1 MALSAPPRP
10 GATKPAP
17 APVQYLLPPD
27 FDQFA
32 EHAGYHAESD
42 GRVYTLNG
50 TTKSYVPPWIVWQNS
65 DTGKTADG
73 QLTKEGMSYRIPGSD
88 PSSAWNFMY
97 EKSGPFR
104 KGSQWDDK
112 AGTYKGSIDWLTL
125 LTTIG
130 AGGVIGAGI
139 ASSLGG
145 GSALA
150 GDVGASTTVPELG
163 AAAPV
168 LEGTAAGTA
177 GATATTAG
185 LGTAPIAGE
194 AGTVG
199 LEGATLPAAT
209 APAGLPA
216 AAPLAS
222 EAIAPTAGTLPAV
235 ASSGSVPSAVT
246 TGGATTGILSKSL
259 SALSTPSVLSTIAQ
273 GAFGVY
279 GASQAAGAQT
289 DAAKIIA
296 DANTAAAKINA
307 DASTEAARIQ
317 AESTKNALDF
327 AKQGYNNEIGAY
339 NTNQQQLSP
348 YTGAGGAAVT
358 KLSQLLGL
366 GTPSSNV
373 TPLPTVPI
381 GQSAAAAPVAPGSAS
396 SGPNSFKVVA
406 NLGSV
411 SSLAPPSTTTPV
423 LDSHLT
429 SNQMVT
435 LRAPT
440 GETTQKPASEAPH
453 WIALGA
459 QPVQQGA
466 TA

>member
-32 EHAGYHAESD
+32 ERAGYHAESD

-65 DTGKTADG
+65 DTGKTPDG

-112 AGTYKGSIDWLTL
+112 QGTYKGSIDWMTL
-125 LTTIG
+125 IG
-130 AGGVIGAGI
+130 TALAGGVIAAGATAALGGIGGAG
-139 ASSLGG
+139 G
-145 GSALA
+145 A
-150 GDVGASTTVPELG
+150 GADVGAATTVPELG

-168 LEGTAAGTA
+168 LEGTAAGA
-177 GATATTAG
+177 GATGTAAG

-194 AGTVG
+194 T
-199 LEGATLPAAT
+199 AAT
-209 APAGLPA
+209 TGVTSGAGLPGA
-216 AAPLAS
+216 VAAPAVGDLATGGS
-222 EAIAPTAGTLPAV
+222 AIAG
-235 ASSGSVPSAVT
+235 T
-246 TGGATTGILSKSL
+246 TGPVAASTPGILSKSL

-289 DAAKIIA
+289 DAAKIVA
-296 DANTAAAKINA
+296 DANTAAAKIQA

-381 GQSAAAAPVAPGSAS
+381 GQSAAAAPVAPGSAAT
-396 SGPNSFKVVA
+396 GPNSFKVVS
-406 NLGSV
+406 NPGSV
-411 SSLAPPSTTTPV
+411 SSLAPPQSATQ
-423 LDSHLT
+423 
-429 SNQMVT
+429 QMVT

-466 TA
+466 TV

>member
-27 FDQFA
+27 FAQFA
-32 EHAGYHAESD
+32 DHAGYHAEAD

-112 AGTYKGSIDWLTL
+112 QGTYKGSIDWLTL

-139 ASSLGG
+139 AGSLGG

-194 AGTVG
+194 T
-199 LEGATLPAAT
+199 AAT
-209 APAGLPA
+209 TGLASGAGLPGA
-216 AAPLAS
+216 TAAPAVGDLATGGS
-222 EAIAPTAGTLPAV
+222 AIAGTAGPV
-235 ASSGSVPSAVT
+235 AASTPGMFS
-246 TGGATTGILSKSL
+246 
-259 SALSTPSVLSTIAQ
+259 SALSTLSTPAVLSTIAS
-273 GAFGVY
+273 GAFNAY
-279 GASQAAGAQT
+279 GASKAAGAQT
-289 DAAKIIA
+289 DAAKIVA
-296 DANTAAAKINA
+296 DANTAAAKIQA

-381 GQSAAAAPVAPGSAS
+381 NASAAAAPVAPGSAS
-396 SGPNSFKVVA
+396 SGPNSFKVVS
-406 NLGSV
+406 NPGSV
-411 SSLAPPSTTTPV
+411 SSLAPSA
-423 LDSHLT
+423 SQ
-429 SNQMVT
+429 QMVT

>member
-27 FDQFA
+27 FAQFA
-32 EHAGYHAESD
+32 DHAGYHAESD

-139 ASSLGG
+139 AGSLGG

-168 LEGTAAGTA
+168 LEGTAAGT
-177 GATATTAG
+177 GAASTAAG
-185 LGTAPIAGE
+185 LGTAPIAAE
-194 AGTVG
+194 T
-199 LEGATLPAAT
+199 GAETGIASG
-209 APAGLPA
+209 AGLPGAA
-216 AAPLAS
+216 AAPALAS
-222 EAIAPTAGTLPAV
+222 ETIAPTAGTLPAV

-246 TGGATTGILSKSL
+246 TGGATSGILSKSL

-381 GQSAAAAPVAPGSAS
+381 NASAAAAPVVPGSAS
-396 SGPNSFKVVA
+396 SGPNSFKVVS
-406 NLGSV
+406 NPGSV
-411 SSLAPPSTTTPV
+411 SSLAPSAPASA
-423 LDSHLT
+423 S
-429 SNQMVT
+429 QMVT

-440 GETTQKPASEAPH
+440 GEVTQKPASEAPH

>member
-10 GATKPAP
+10 GVTKPTP

-32 EHAGYHAESD
+32 DHAGYHAESD

-65 DTGKTADG
+65 DTGKTPDG

-88 PSSAWNFMY
+88 PNSAWNFMY

-112 AGTYKGSIDWLTL
+112 QGTYKGSIDWLTL

-139 ASSLGG
+139 AGSLGG

-168 LEGTAAGTA
+168 LEGTAAGT
-177 GATATTAG
+177 GAASTAAG

-216 AAPLAS
+216 AAPLTS

-246 TGGATTGILSKSL
+246 TGGATSGILSKSL

-289 DAAKIIA
+289 DAAKIVA
-296 DANTAAAKINA
+296 DANTAAAKIQA

-381 GQSAAAAPVAPGSAS
+381 TPSAPASTPAPVAPVAPGSAAT
-396 SGPNSFKVVA
+396 GPNSFKVVS
-406 NLGSV
+406 NPGSV
-411 SSLAPPSTTTPV
+411 SSLAPQAPASA
-423 LDSHLT
+423 S
-429 SNQMVT
+429 QMVT

-440 GETTQKPASEAPH
+440 GEVTQKPASEAPH

>member
-1 MALSAPPRP
+1 
-10 GATKPAP
+10 
-17 APVQYLLPPD
+17 
-27 FDQFA
+27 
-32 EHAGYHAESD
+32 
-42 GRVYTLNG
+42 
-50 TTKSYVPPWIVWQNS
+50 
-65 DTGKTADG
+65 
-73 QLTKEGMSYRIPGSD
+73 
-88 PSSAWNFMY
+88 
-97 EKSGPFR
+97 
-104 KGSQWDDK
+104 
-112 AGTYKGSIDWLTL
+112 
-125 LTTIG
+125 
-130 AGGVIGAGI
+130 
-139 ASSLGG
+139 
-145 GSALA
+145 
-150 GDVGASTTVPELG
+150 
-163 AAAPV
+163 
-168 LEGTAAGTA
+168 
-177 GATATTAG
+177 
-185 LGTAPIAGE
+185 
-194 AGTVG
+194 
-199 LEGATLPAAT
+199 
-209 APAGLPA
+209 
-216 AAPLAS
+216 
-222 EAIAPTAGTLPAV
+222 
-235 ASSGSVPSAVT
+235 
-246 TGGATTGILSKSL
+246 
-259 SALSTPSVLSTIAQ
+259 VLSTIAQ

-381 GQSAAAAPVAPGSAS
+381 NASAAAAPVVPGSAS
-396 SGPNSFKVVA
+396 SGPNSFKVVS
-406 NLGSV
+406 NPGSV
-411 SSLAPPSTTTPV
+411 SSLAPSAPASA
-423 LDSHLT
+423 S
-429 SNQMVT
+429 QMVT

-440 GETTQKPASEAPH
+440 GEVTQKPASEAPH

>member
-65 DTGKTADG
+65 DTGKTPDG

-88 PSSAWNFMY
+88 PNSAWNFMY

-112 AGTYKGSIDWLTL
+112 QGTYKGSIDWLTL

-139 ASSLGG
+139 AGSLGG

-163 AAAPV
+163 ASVPV
-168 LEGTAAGTA
+168 LEGTSAGLGGA
-177 GATATTAG
+177 GATTTAAG
-185 LGTAPIAGE
+185 LGTAPE
-194 AGTVG
+194 AGAAAA
-199 LEGATLPAAT
+199 GAGDAA
-209 APAGLPA
+209 A

-222 EAIAPTAGTLPAV
+222 ETIAPLAGSTPVVAPSGAV
-235 ASSGSVPSAVT
+235 AAATAPSVAPA
-246 TGGATTGILSKSL
+246 ATTGILSKSL

-381 GQSAAAAPVAPGSAS
+381 NASAAAAPVVPGSAS
-396 SGPNSFKVVA
+396 SGPNSFKVVS
-406 NLGSV
+406 NPGSV
-411 SSLAPPSTTTPV
+411 SSLAPSAPASA
-423 LDSHLT
+423 S
-429 SNQMVT
+429 QMVT

-440 GETTQKPASEAPH
+440 GEVTQKPASEAPH

>member
-32 EHAGYHAESD
+32 DHAGYHAESD

-65 DTGKTADG
+65 DTGKTPDG

-112 AGTYKGSIDWLTL
+112 QGTYKGSVDWGTL
-125 LTTIG
+125 IGTIV
-130 AGGVIGAGI
+130 AGGIIGAGI
-139 ASSLGG
+139 AGVGAG

-163 AAAPV
+163 ATVPV
-168 LEGTAAGTA
+168 LEGTSAGLGGA
-177 GATATTAG
+177 GATTTAAG
-185 LGTAPIAGE
+185 LGTAPE
-194 AGTVG
+194 A
-199 LEGATLPAAT
+199 
-209 APAGLPA
+209 A

-222 EAIAPTAGTLPAV
+222 ETIAPLAGSTPVVAPSGAV
-235 ASSGSVPSAVT
+235 AAATAPSVAPA
-246 TGGATTGILSKSL
+246 ATTGILSKSL

-381 GQSAAAAPVAPGSAS
+381 NASAAAAPVAPGSAAT
-396 SGPNSFKVVA
+396 GPNSFKVVS
-406 NLGSV
+406 NPGSV
-411 SSLAPPSTTTPV
+411 SSLAPSAPS
-423 LDSHLT
+423 SA
-429 SNQMVT
+429 SQMVT

-440 GETTQKPASEAPH
+440 GEVTQKPASEAPH

>member
-32 EHAGYHAESD
+32 DHAGYHAESD

-65 DTGKTADG
+65 DTGKTPDG

-112 AGTYKGSIDWLTL
+112 AGTYKGSIDWGTL
-125 LTTIG
+125 IGTIV
-130 AGGVIGAGI
+130 AGGIIGAGI
-139 ASSLGG
+139 VGVGAG
-145 GSALA
+145 GSLA

-168 LEGTAAGTA
+168 LEGTAAGT
-177 GATATTAG
+177 GAASTAAG

-194 AGTVG
+194 
-199 LEGATLPAAT
+199 T
-209 APAGLPA
+209 A
-216 AAPLAS
+216 
-222 EAIAPTAGTLPAV
+222 
-235 ASSGSVPSAVT
+235 
-246 TGGATTGILSKSL
+246 ATTGIASGAGLPGAAAAPAVGDLATGGSAIAGTTGPVAASTPGMFSSTLST
-259 SALSTPSVLSTIAQ
+259 LSTPAVLSTIAS
-273 GAFGVY
+273 GAFNAY
-279 GASQAAGAQT
+279 GASKAAGAQT
-289 DAAKIIA
+289 DAAKIVA
-296 DANTAAAKINA
+296 DANTAAAKIQA

-381 GQSAAAAPVAPGSAS
+381 NASPAVPPVVPGSAS
-396 SGPNSFKVVA
+396 SGPNSFKVVS
-406 NLGSV
+406 NPGSV
-411 SSLAPPSTTTPV
+411 SSLAPQAPASA
-423 LDSHLT
+423 S
-429 SNQMVT
+429 QMVT

-440 GETTQKPASEAPH
+440 GEVTQKPASEAPH

>member
-27 FDQFA
+27 FDQFS
-32 EHAGYHAESD
+32 ERAGYHAESD

-65 DTGKTADG
+65 DTGKTPDG

-88 PSSAWNFMY
+88 PNSAWNFMY

-112 AGTYKGSIDWLTL
+112 QGTYKGSIDWLTL

-139 ASSLGG
+139 AGSIGG

-168 LEGTAAGTA
+168 LEGTAAGT
-177 GATATTAG
+177 GAASTAAG

-194 AGTVG
+194 
-199 LEGATLPAAT
+199 T
-209 APAGLPA
+209 A
-216 AAPLAS
+216 
-222 EAIAPTAGTLPAV
+222 
-235 ASSGSVPSAVT
+235 
-246 TGGATTGILSKSL
+246 ATTGIASGAGLPGATAAPAVGDLATGGSAIAGTTGPVAASTPGMFS
-259 SALSTPSVLSTIAQ
+259 SALSTLSTPAVLSTIAS
-273 GAFGVY
+273 GAFNAY
-279 GASQAAGAQT
+279 GASKAAGAQT
-289 DAAKIIA
+289 DAAKIVA
-296 DANTAAAKINA
+296 DANTAAAKIQA

-381 GQSAAAAPVAPGSAS
+381 GQSATAAPVAPGSAS
-396 SGPNSFKVVA
+396 SGPNSFKVVPQPTA
-406 NLGSV
+406 NTGTLA
-411 SSLAPPSTTTPV
+411 SLAATNASPGSA
-423 LDSHLT
+423 SG
-429 SNQMVT
+429 MVT

-440 GETTQKPASEAPH
+440 GEVTQKPASEAPH